1 MPSLLFAMLKTSMF
15 ERAMAD
21 ARGKAADCPIALRAM
36 LRLRSDGEFCSATHS
51 DVSGLFDPAVTG
63 PIS

>member
-1 MPSLLFAMLKTSMF
+1 MF

-21 ARGKAADCPIALRAM
+21 ARGKAADCPIELRAM
-36 LRLRSDGEFCSATHS
+36 LRLRIDGEFCSATHS